1 MLIPVLTFFLVL
13 GIVLGTYWVLALR
26 PERATE
32 SALRRRLVRTSVV
45 RSQGAPAS
53 VQAEATR
60 LSSVPTLNRL
70 LAARGEAVKPLQR
83 LVEQSAVKTT
93 VGVVLLGS
101 ACLAGI
107 GFLIGQAW
115 WNSGVL
121 GLLVAAMLAPLPTL
135 FLMWKRSMRMD
146 KFEELFPEAIDLMT
160 RAIRAGHGLT
170 TALGMVA
177 DEMPEPIGSEFKL
190 LHDRQ
195 NFGLPLDEALRGFAE
210 RIPLLSAKFFVTALL
225 TQRETGGNLAEIL
238 TNLASVIRDRFN
250 VMRQIRVKSA
260 HGRMTGIVLAGLPP
274 TLLVVLMIV
283 NPGYL
288 DIMFHDPRGVRMLVG
303 AALLQVI
310 GALII
315 RKLVRIEY

>member
-1 MLIPVLTFFLVL
+1 MLIPVLTFILVA
-13 GIVLGTYWVLALR
+13 GIVFGTFWVFILR
-26 PERATE
+26 PEQATE
-32 SALRRRLVRTSVV
+32 SALRKRLKRGVALAKDV
-45 RSQGAPAS
+45 PAS
-53 VQAEATR
+53 VKAEAQR
-60 LSSVPTLNRL
+60 LSSMPAFDRL
-70 LAARGEAVKPLQR
+70 LASRAQAVMPLQR
-83 LVEQSAVKTT
+83 LIEHSGVKTT
-93 VGVVLLGS
+93 AGVVILGS
-101 ACLAGI
+101 ACLALI
-107 GFLIGQAW
+107 GFVFGQTW
-115 WNSGVL
+115 WKSPLFGLFL
-121 GLLVAAMLAPLPTL
+121 GMLLAPVPAM
-135 FLMWKRSMRMD
+135 FLSWKRGRRMD

-177 DEMPEPIGSEFKL
+177 TEMPEPIGTEFKL

-195 NFGLPLDEALRGFAE
+195 NFGLPLDDAMREFAA
-210 RIPLLSAKFFVTALL
+210 RVPLLSAKFFVTAVL
-225 TQRETGGNLAEIL
+225 TQRETGGNLAEVL

-274 TLLVVLMIV
+274 ALVVALMIV

-288 DIMFHDPRGVRMLVG
+288 NSMFQDPLGIRMLL
-303 AALLQVI
+303 AAVVLQVV